1 MTRKKGAVVA
11 VVVVVALVAAVWKG
25 VGWWQVGRFMED
37 TDNAYVQSDSVTLRA
52 ELSARVMAVAVED
65 NQRVSAGDVLVE
77 LDASDASD
85 QLTQAQA
92 DQAVAEARL
101 VQARRQID
109 RQQAAIAEAEA
120 QVSSADAQVAQ
131 AQRHVER
138 SRSLESRQYASQ
150 QQRQDDEAS
159 LRVATATRVA
169 RQAAL
174 VSAQRQLEV
183 ANADVQAA
191 EAQLESARAAVRVA
205 EHRLSKTRLVA
216 PRDGVVGAITVEV
229 GDLAQ
234 PSLTLMHL
242 VPVESAY
249 VVANFKETQTE
260 RMRIGQP
267 VSVVVDAYPDVAFE
281 GAVDSLAPATGAE
294 FSLLP
299 QDNATGNFNK
309 IVQRVPVKIRLL
321 GPADALGALR
331 AGLSVV
337 PEVDTR
343 KLDGETLGARSGA
356 DMGDAALS
364 DRGSRVADTSQ

>member
-11 VVVVVALVAAVWKG
+11 VVVAVALAVAVWKG

-191 EAQLESARAAVRVA
+191 EAELESARAAVRVA

-267 VSVVVDAYPDVAFE
+267 VSIVVDAYPDIAFE

-321 GPADALGALR
+321 GPEDALGALR

-343 KLDGETLGARSGA
+343 KLDGETLGARPGA
-356 DMGDAALS
+356 GMGGAALPDTS
-364 DRGSRVADTSQ
+364 SRVADTSQ